1 MLDFL
6 ILLAPGGYICYH
18 GEASQAVSYF
28 TRLGFPCPEQTNPA
42 EFLLDLV
49 SVDSEDAYQTRKDEL
64 RINRLATSF
73 AESQRS
79 YEKTALNLATYA
91 MKAIDF
97 NATGYS
103 PSEKNAQ
110 CFRTM
115 RRFGHLLRRSL
126 RQNIR
131 NHALNIFRLFLSIG
145 SAFLFS
151 QIFHS
156 IKKGIITERSISDR
170 IAVLSF
176 SVINI
181 SMMALMKT
189 IDLFAKEK
197 PVVHR
202 ERHRNQ
208 YTS

>member
-97 NATGYS
+97 NAIGYS

-110 CFRTM
+110 CF
-115 RRFGHLLRRSL
+115 
-126 RQNIR
+126 
-131 NHALNIFRLFLSIG
+131 
-145 SAFLFS
+145 
-151 QIFHS
+151 
-156 IKKGIITERSISDR
+156 
-170 IAVLSF
+170 
-176 SVINI
+176 
-181 SMMALMKT
+181 
-189 IDLFAKEK
+189 
-197 PVVHR
+197 
-202 ERHRNQ
+202 
-208 YTS
+208 